1 MERIS
6 IQELAV
12 VLTVKNGLRKK
23 EAEQFVTMIFDVVK
37 DNLMSER
44 LVKIKGLGTFK
55 VIDIEPR
62 ESVNVNTG
70 ERVLIEGHEK
80 ITFTPDTAMKDLVN
94 RPFSQFETVILNDG
108 VDFDAADNAPLPVE
122 EEIEESEALSQ
133 PVVDEE
139 AVMMPI
145 DEEPAVTPVE
155 VVDEEPV
162 VLPVVDDEVEES
174 IVEEENVAIT
184 EEADEA
190 PILDSVVD
198 EPPVDENEPVE
209 SLVNDEEA
217 EPVGEE
223 EVPEPAN
230 EELTET
236 TNEEVEEAPVD
247 EESEVT
253 YDEDFE
259 QDADSSSASKTWL
272 WVGLALVACVL
283 SFVGGYQFG
292 VRKAG
297 QPMEIVD
304 SVPVPVKTQAVAPD
318 TVATKVDTI
327 KKKAV
332 VPPAEPTPSPVQ
344 PATPPVKEKPQQ
356 PPVKAAAAAAAETT
370 PEADYKKYEQMD
382 ARVRTGAYRIV
393 GTAKEVTVKEGETVR
408 RIAHRVLGPEME
420 CYVEVYNGI
429 KADAPLTAGQTIKI
443 PKLQLKKKKTQQ
455 TINQE

>member
-12 VLTVKNGLRKK
+12 VLTVKNGLKKK

-37 DNLMSER
+37 DNLLSER

-62 ESVNVNTG
+62 ESVDVNTG

-122 EEIEESEALSQ
+122 EEIEESEPLSQ

-139 AVMMPI
+139 PVMVSI
-145 DEEPAVTPVE
+145 DEEPAVT
-155 VVDEEPV
+155 
-162 VLPVVDDEVEES
+162 PVVDDEVEES
-174 IVEEENVAIT
+174 IVEEENVPIT

-223 EVPEPAN
+223 EVPEPVN

-236 TNEEVEEAPVD
+236 TNEEVEETPVD

-304 SVPVPVKTQAVAPD
+304 SVPVKSQAVAPD

-332 VPPAEPTPSPVQ
+332 VPPAEPTSLPVQ

-356 PPVKAAAAAAAETT
+356 PPVKAAAAAAETT

-408 RIAHRVLGPEME
+408 RIAHRALGPEME

-429 KADAPLTAGQTIKI
+429 KADAPLTAGQTLKI
-443 PKLQLKKKKTQQ
+443 PKLELKKKKTQQ